1 MPLLQ
6 LVSVLTLGNS
16 DILAELDLPRSGIQ
30 NIGNV
35 EYPKGFMDD
44 FEKADMP
51 ESAVPNQTMMWY
63 YSGQIH
69 IRNMLNDIQSELY
82 PPKGR
87 CLASPAH
94 GIMADMHNYR

>member
-1 MPLLQ
+1 MLIFPGASL
-6 LVSVLTLGNS
+6 SLTYSCS

-30 NIGNV
+30 DIQQD
-35 EYPKGFMDD
+35 YPKGFMDD

-51 ESAVPNQTMMWY
+51 DSAIPYQTIMWY

-82 PPKGR
+82 PPEGKHR
-87 CLASPAH
+87 S
-94 GIMADMHNYR
+94 IEYRSV

>member
-1 MPLLQ
+1 M
-6 LVSVLTLGNS
+6 SVLMLGNS

-51 ESAVPNQTMMWY
+51 DSAVPNQTMMWY

-82 PPKGR
+82 PPEGR
-87 CLASPAH
+87 RLATSIH
-94 GIMADMHNYR
+94 GTMADMPNYR